1 MDNKYS
7 YNAAESN
14 ITTENAEKV
23 SLYDMMY
30 EEAREAI
37 IDCLADG
44 YTGYYCDLHN
54 EVFNTTYYHGLEIN
68 SESDKRTAKELLN
81 ESVYDAIGRI
91 YKYEMENFGEVGT
104 DFSNPSHIINMLY
117 YVVGYDFMYNIHG
130 DNKEFYDILIDNW
143 DDIASDYVNQ
153 KLINAIKS

>member
-14 ITTENAEKV
+14 ITTKNAEKV
-23 SLYDMMY
+23 SLYDTMY
-30 EEAREAI
+30 KEAREAI
-37 IDCLADG
+37 IDCLTDG

-68 SESDKRTAKELLN
+68 SEYSKRIAKELLN

-91 YKYEMENFGEVGT
+91 YKYEMENFGVVGT

-117 YVVGYDFMYNIHG
+117 YVVGYNLMFNVYG